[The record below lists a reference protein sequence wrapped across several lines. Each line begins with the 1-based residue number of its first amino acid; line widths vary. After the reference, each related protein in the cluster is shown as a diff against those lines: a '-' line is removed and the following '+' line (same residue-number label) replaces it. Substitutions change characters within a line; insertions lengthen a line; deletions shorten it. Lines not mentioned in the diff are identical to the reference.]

1 MAEAAPDVAALK
13 RAVCAAVDQMAP
25 RLIELSHRIHDNPEF
40 QYEEHRASAWLCEFL
55 SSEGI
60 GAELGACGMPTAFAG
75 GRDGAA
81 PGPTIAF
88 VAEYDALR
96 GLGHACGHNILGT
109 SNVGAAA
116 ALARVMPQ
124 LAGRMR
130 IYGTPAEEGGGGKLP
145 FVRDG
150 MFEGVDA
157 AITMHPQGGARP
169 HSLGGRC
176 LASQPVT
183 FKYYGKPAHA
193 AANPQDGI
201 NALDACIQTFNNIN
215 ALRQHL
221 RQEVRIHGIIRHGG
235 TAPNVTPEFAQAE
248 FRVRAPSTAE
258 AKATF
263 AKVRACAE
271 AGALA
276 AGARLEVALGPFYE
290 EMNPNA
296 ALGEAALANLQALGL
311 PTAPP
316 TAGVA
321 SHSTDLGNVSRVCP
335 TVSVSVNIA
344 GKGISPHQHEFAD
357 AAASA
362 DGDRGLLAA
371 AKVMA
376 MTAIDVLTDPA
387 LRQRAADELRRSQQS

>member
-1 MAEAAPDVAALK
+1 MPDVAALK
-13 RAVCAAVDQMAP
+13 QAVCAAVDEMAP
-25 RLIELSHRIHDNPEF
+25 RLIELSHKIHDHPEF
-40 QYEEHRASAWLCEFL
+40 QYEEHQASAWLCEFL
-55 SSEGI
+55 AGA
-60 GAELGACGMPTAFAG
+60 GVPAELGTCGMPTAFAG
-75 GRDGAA
+75 GRQGAG
-81 PGPTIAF
+81 PGPTVAF

-109 SNVGAAA
+109 SNAGAAA
-116 ALARVMPQ
+116 ALARVLPQ
-124 LAGRMR
+124 LPGRMR

-150 MFEGVDA
+150 YFQGVDA
-157 AITMHPQGGARP
+157 AITMHPGGGARP
-169 HSLGGRC
+169 HGVGGRC

-193 AANPQDGI
+193 AGNPQDGI
-201 NALDACIQTFNNIN
+201 NALDALIQTFNGIN

-221 RQEVRIHGIIRHGG
+221 RQEVRIHGIVRHGG
-235 TAPNVTPEFAQAE
+235 EAPNVTPDFTQGE
-248 FRVRAPSTAE
+248 FRVRAPTTEE

-276 AGARLEVALGPFYE
+276 AGARLEVELGPFYE

-296 ALGEAALANLQALGL
+296 ALGEAAIANLQALGL

-316 TAGVA
+316 NPGVA

-335 TVSVSVNIA
+335 TVSVSINIA
-344 GKGISPHQHEFAD
+344 GQGISPHQHEFAT
-357 AAASA
+357 AAASPE
-362 DGDRGLLAA
+362 GDRGLIAA
-371 AKVMA
+371 AKAMA

-387 LRQRAADELRRSQQS
+387 LRERAAAEFAASPTAG